1 VLESWFLVSDSI
13 HPKPTFPPLA
23 VAYPM
28 TRNHVPDVFNG
39 FPSFV
44 GYGTHWPSAIL
55 VNRPRTTL
63 PSFLNILVEF
73 LKS

>member
-1 VLESWFLVSDSI
+1 MSESRFLVSDSI
-13 HPKPTFPPLA
+13 RPKPTFLPLA

-44 GYGTHWPSAIL
+44 GYGI
-55 VNRPRTTL
+55 TL
-63 PSFLNILVEF
+63 ALGYLS
-73 LKS
+73 